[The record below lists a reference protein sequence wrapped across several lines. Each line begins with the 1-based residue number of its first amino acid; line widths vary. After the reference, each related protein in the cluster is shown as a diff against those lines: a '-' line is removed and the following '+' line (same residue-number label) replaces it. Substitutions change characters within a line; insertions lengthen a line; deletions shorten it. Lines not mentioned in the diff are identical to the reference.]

1 MDKDTS
7 KFDEDFIKKYNEESN
22 EGYCL
27 QVDDQYLEKLHE
39 LHDDLPFLPE
49 RMKIEKVKKIGTNSH
64 DQIEYVIQ
72 IRNIKQPL
80 SHRLAL
86 KMFLRVIK
94 FYQNVWLKQQ
104 IDINT
109 DLRKTAR
116 K

>member
-1 MDKDTS
+1 M
-7 KFDEDFIKKYNEESN
+7 N
-22 EGYCL
+22 
-27 QVDDQYLEKLHE
+27 
-39 LHDDLPFLPE
+39 
-49 RMKIEKVKKIGTNSH
+49 IEKVKKIGTNSH
-64 DQIEYVIQ
+64 DQTEYVIQ

-104 IDINT
+104 ININT